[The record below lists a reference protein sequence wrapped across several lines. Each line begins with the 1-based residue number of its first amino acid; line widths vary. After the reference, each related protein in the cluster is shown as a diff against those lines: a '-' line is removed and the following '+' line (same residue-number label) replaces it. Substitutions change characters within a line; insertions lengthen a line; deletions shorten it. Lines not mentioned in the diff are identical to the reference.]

1 MIDNQRIISLV
12 SFLKENKRIRNQQD
26 FVERIGSDKSTVSQI
41 LGGKLSVPNNMFEKI
56 HNAFP
61 DISLSWLVTGEGD
74 MLKFEG
80 AEDKEPDGT
89 QPQGIPHI
97 EQVDAWCGKGQ
108 GFEVSVMRKDCPV
121 YNIPGAEDA
130 DFTIRAKGRSMINRQ
145 HPARSINEGDY
156 LACRKQRTNI
166 IRYGEI
172 YALATSDGVMVKVVQ
187 PGKEEGTLLLESFNT
202 EEGFQPFS
210 YPVIDI
216 HDMALVIA
224 VASINRLA

>member
-1 MIDNQRIISLV
+1 METKDRLLQYIKYVGLGQTA
-12 SFLKENKRIRNQQD
+12 FENKVSWPRGYISKIKGS
-26 FVERIGSDKSTVSQI
+26 IGSDMLARLLNIYSNLNV
-41 LGGKLSVPNNMFEKI
+41 E
-56 HNAFP
+56 
-61 DISLSWLVTGEGD
+61 WLLTGEGD
-74 MLKFEG
+74 MLKSEN
-80 AEDKEPDGT
+80 KEEKEADSI

-97 EQVDAWCGKGQ
+97 EQIDAWCGKGQ

-156 LACRKQRTNI
+156 IACRKQRTNI

>member
-1 MIDNQRIISLV
+1 MDINS
-12 SFLKENKRIRNQQD
+12 RIRQIAEEVFSNNITAMAKASFISRTTIYSIIGEKEVSPGYD
-26 FVERIGSDKSTVSQI
+26 VIRRIAEMSSPEI
-41 LGGKLSVPNNMFEKI
+41 NIE
-56 HNAFP
+56 
-61 DISLSWLVTGEGD
+61 WLITGEGD
-74 MLKFEG
+74 MLKSS
-80 AEDKEPDGT
+80 T

-97 EQVDAWCGKGQ
+97 EQIDAWCGKGK

-121 YNIPGAEDA
+121 YRIPGAEDA

>member
-1 MIDNQRIISLV
+1 MMKPYD
-12 SFLKENKRIRNQQD
+12 
-26 FVERIGSDKSTVSQI
+26 DK
-41 LGGKLSVPNNMFEKI
+41 
-56 HNAFP
+56 
-61 DISLSWLVTGEGD
+61 DD
-74 MLKFEG
+74 MLKSENK
-80 AEDKEPDGT
+80 EEKEPDGT

-97 EQVDAWCGKGQ
+97 EQIDAWCGKGK

-121 YNIPGAEDA
+121 YRIPGAEDA

>member
-74 MLKFEG
+74 MLKSEN
-80 AEDKEPDGT
+80 KEEKEADSI

-97 EQVDAWCGKGQ
+97 EQIDAWCGKGQ
-108 GFEVSVMRKDCPV
+108 NKSML
-121 YNIPGAEDA
+121 GAA
-130 DFTIRAKGRSMINRQ
+130 RGRGS
-145 HPARSINEGDY
+145 RSPSCGKTAPCTTFPE
-156 LACRKQRTNI
+156 QRT
-166 IRYGEI
+166 R
-172 YALATSDGVMVKVVQ
+172 TS
-187 PGKEEGTLLLESFNT
+187 
-202 EEGFQPFS
+202 PFA
-210 YPVIDI
+210 PKGG
-216 HDMALVIA
+216 A
-224 VASINRLA
+224 